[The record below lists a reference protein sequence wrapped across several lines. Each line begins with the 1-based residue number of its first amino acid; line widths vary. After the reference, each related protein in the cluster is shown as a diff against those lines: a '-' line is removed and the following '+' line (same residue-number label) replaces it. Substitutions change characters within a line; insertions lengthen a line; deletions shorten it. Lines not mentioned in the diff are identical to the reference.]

1 MKAKVFIQY
10 LQEEVLSDQ
19 AELKTMLMQLEQIV
33 FEDFQEDLSKGETDR
48 I

>member
-10 LQEEVLSDQ
+10 LQEEVLSDR